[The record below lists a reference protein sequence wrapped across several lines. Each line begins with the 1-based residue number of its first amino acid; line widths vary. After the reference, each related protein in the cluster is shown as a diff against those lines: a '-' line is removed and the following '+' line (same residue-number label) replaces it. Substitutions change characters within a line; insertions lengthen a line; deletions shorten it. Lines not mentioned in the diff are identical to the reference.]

1 MPELVKALQNLV
13 DYVRRRKLP
22 STVELDLDTP
32 AGVQR
37 TLDTLVQSGVVSV
50 YSEGLDSVF
59 AIGADQHLTAAY
71 YRNAIIHFFVNASIA
86 ELALLR
92 AAEVDVAAA
101 ASEFWEE
108 ALRLRDLLKFEF
120 FFADKDE
127 YRLELREELAGHDP
141 GWESA
146 LSGGP
151 EAIHALLRRC
161 KPFSAHRILR
171 PFLEAY
177 RVVGDALERADP
189 GRSVDETKFLAT
201 CLALGT
207 QYRLQRRIHRTES
220 ISKVL
225 FATALRLARNRDL
238 VDPGPDLGDRRRALA
253 TELRAVTR
261 RIDAIDLLA
270 ASRLAGLIE

>member
-1 MPELVKALQNLV
+1 
-13 DYVRRRKLP
+13 
-22 STVELDLDTP
+22 
-32 AGVQR
+32 
-37 TLDTLVQSGVVSV
+37 
-50 YSEGLDSVF
+50 
-59 AIGADQHLTAAY
+59 
-71 YRNAIIHFFVNASIA
+71 
-86 ELALLR
+86 
-92 AAEVDVAAA
+92 
-101 ASEFWEE
+101 
-108 ALRLRDLLKFEF
+108 LRDLLKFEF

-127 YRLELREELAGHDP
+127 YRLELREELAGHDA

-146 LSGGP
+146 LSSGP

-189 GRSVDETKFLAT
+189 GRPVDETKFLAT

-238 VDPGPDLGDRRRALA
+238 VEPGAADLIDRRRAFA